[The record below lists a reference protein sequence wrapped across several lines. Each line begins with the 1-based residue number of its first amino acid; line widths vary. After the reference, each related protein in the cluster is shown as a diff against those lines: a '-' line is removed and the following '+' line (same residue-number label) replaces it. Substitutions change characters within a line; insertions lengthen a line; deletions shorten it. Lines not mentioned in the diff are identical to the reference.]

1 MIESLAAQDV
11 ELRATGTGLRVE
23 AAKHEPLDTAQD
35 CGTKAHD
42 TGFKGDV
49 QDGPSEVP
57 SAHFLGCLAQRQ
69 HLRVGCRIPQRLPLV
84 ATPADDHV
92 IHDDNRPDRHV
103 RGMQRFARLA
113 QRRLHEV
120 LVIDLHV
127 GGTS

>member
-1 MIESLAAQDV
+1 
-11 ELRATGTGLRVE
+11 
-23 AAKHEPLDTAQD
+23 
-35 CGTKAHD
+35 
-42 TGFKGDV
+42 
-49 QDGPSEVP
+49 
-57 SAHFLGCLAQRQ
+57 
-69 HLRVGCRIPQRLPLV
+69 VGCRIPQRLPLV